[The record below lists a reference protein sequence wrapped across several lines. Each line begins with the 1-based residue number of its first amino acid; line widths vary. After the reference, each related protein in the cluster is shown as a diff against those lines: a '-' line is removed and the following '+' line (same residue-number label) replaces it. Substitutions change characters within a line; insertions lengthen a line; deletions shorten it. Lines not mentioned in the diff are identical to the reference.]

1 MPGRYRCKRCGHG
14 AVGKQSH
21 GRLGC
26 VQCGTAKSLGGP
38 GGCKPRAPGPCP
50 CPFHRN
56 HDDVVLARTCSS
68 PESLPP
74 VSAVQMLWR
83 TYQGTPSPPT
93 SVEWLR
99 INWQRVAQFLSA
111 QCGCPQKDTY
121 RYLLPALLRWDL
133 THPDNEG
140 TEFVAVAVSGECVV
154 GLADSERQE
163 PCKKLAVLDWCALT
177 KATASGDLLR
187 ALNEMPRAKR
197 SVCKR
202 TAVQFCPALVEA
214 HCKTQF
220 AKMIGRGRKAR
231 SELEELARAFYC
243 DDWGF
248 QHVPTSVSSD
258 LESLTTDTAQGPKK
272 KQRNLHSFFKS
283 PQG

>member
-1 MPGRYRCKRCGHG
+1 M
-14 AVGKQSH
+14 
-21 GRLGC
+21 
-26 VQCGTAKSLGGP
+26 
-38 GGCKPRAPGPCP
+38 
-50 CPFHRN
+50 
-56 HDDVVLARTCSS
+56 
-68 PESLPP
+68 
-74 VSAVQMLWR
+74 SA
-83 TYQGTPSPPT
+83 
-93 SVEWLR
+93 EWSR
-99 INWQRVAQFLSA
+99 INAEAVVKFLSM
-111 QCGCPQKDTY
+111 QCGCPRNDTY
-121 RYLLPALLRWDL
+121 RYLLPAMLLWDL
-133 THPDNEG
+133 THPNDEG
-140 TEFVAVAVSGECVV
+140 TEFKAVAVSGECVV

-220 AKMIGRGRKAR
+220 AKMIGRRRKAR
-231 SELEELARAFYC
+231 SELKELARSFYC

-283 PQG
+283 PEG